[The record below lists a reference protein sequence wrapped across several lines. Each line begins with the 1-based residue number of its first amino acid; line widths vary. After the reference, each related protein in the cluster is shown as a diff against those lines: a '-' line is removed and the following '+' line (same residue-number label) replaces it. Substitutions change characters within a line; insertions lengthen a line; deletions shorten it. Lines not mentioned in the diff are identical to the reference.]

1 MAAIDRRTFLR
12 GIAYAVL
19 GRVLGWEI
27 TEIADADAA
36 PGEEPTLDYVHYD
49 PCWNCAVPRGDSCMT
64 CTAVIEPTFETA
76 PWPPTGPIVHFDE
89 DVGRYT
95 VTAAGHGWW
104 RIQAW
109 TKGEQDDE

>member
-36 PGEEPTLDYVHYD
+36 PEEKHSDSRGCLPMKCDDCAISNMDRLGEYVWVCNDDGTVWVTNWARQIWYRYECYCMPGADATMFIPKD
-49 PCWNCAVPRGDSCMT
+49 PELP
-64 CTAVIEPTFETA
+64 
-76 PWPPTGPIVHFDE
+76 
-89 DVGRYT
+89 
-95 VTAAGHGWW
+95 
-104 RIQAW
+104 
-109 TKGEQDDE
+109 